1 MRKIYSDAF
10 CDYSVWQQLIVQW
23 QTRNNEMN
31 QVLLILLLVF
41 VSQGK
46 SVRLDAHNSD
56 QGPRNDSEPQQAIV
70 PKDESVIVQSTTVP
84 QKDRDPLQSSETVV
98 HNRLKN
104 PSDDESEDYSS
115 SSSSSEEEEE
125 PEGPPDHVIPYS
137 DHEESRN
144 VPTKPKYIAPGDWAK
159 VPKDKK
165 VSLEF
170 VPRKVYAQVRK
181 IDTYRKLPRKKAIEN
196 AESDEEKA
204 NAARLREVVRN
215 TKVNTVYTEEG
226 YEDSAYDHAGHV
238 RDADFK
244 EGYDRKLHDQLDVR
258 RKSENDDDDDED
270 EDEDD
275 GDESESKK
283 STKKSGKIRSE
294 KIEKQDNSD
303 RYETSTKIDDSGFV
317 DPKFVAEKGTEK
329 LQKDI
334 EREAEEL
341 EKGIEISKL
350 GKVRV
355 ESGREVLAESKKRDD
370 YKRKSNR
377 RRKMKE
383 DATDHGLEVTTL
395 RKNLENWKESLEPY
409 RYEVDGNSSSDVDSI
424 NLEGIREEPTT
435 ISYSQLFWNYF
446 KTMENQVTT
455 TELPLILESTTLSP
469 NNLQA
474 SSRVGNLLPYSV
486 YQGITTS
493 LPMIESGIFTAQP
506 IVQHQTSQIDS
517 EYSKINGQDN
527 QLLPSDDAN
536 TNKFWQ
542 SINSNEGFTTQASFI
557 LDQEGSLF
565 SNAQRNLDNTE
576 ELNKNDFDGSSF
588 NPLNSFNFNRKP
600 RYKITMRHKPKKS
613 NFESSK
619 NQKSLSNTVDERVID
634 TTMPKIVSMNE
645 NYMKVLMHVRN
656 EDKLKKQQ
664 RNKLLFPSNDKM
676 KETRPPLPPQ
686 KIPKNRY
693 YDFDSRNRHEINV
706 KHVDWSPFPRTFSSK
721 NLKTRIYDDSP
732 QRFPSDRKG
741 NPFDL
746 ARIVPSLRNDPIWRK
761 EWIDYASRDGN
772 RSGRAKNSKA
782 RHLGQV
788 SSQNGGGGMR
798 GKRRERRS
806 AEEGDDEIGIV
817 VKGGSMASD
826 GVSNRGEIERGGKN
840 SWNERNWPQKVI
852 PLVGLG
858 VGPALNKS
866 RAEEKKSRH
875 DDGEGSRAVERESGA
890 RGEGVDGRKGDSRA
904 LMYDDER
911 KKGKATELMRGKKNF
926 EMEVDE
932 SNTPNESLQG
942 NTNFRFNGGESRA
955 TKVKLK
961 PLDDESKNLS
971 VKDGLRERRE
981 LLDGM
986 SKDEELLNETSK
998 IKDEL
1003 KEHAELLDKAPK
1015 VVEDVVDEE
1024 INARFN
1030 EESGKQQ
1037 ANKEKVEVEVEVP
1050 EFDYVEEL
1058 TEDEN
1063 DDVAITEATLDEEKY
1078 PFYKNEQIPIA
1089 SALKYAIDPKRIPTK
1104 TYGAMEFYNSR
1115 DNYKHCD
1122 EIEANL
1128 NVPPK
1133 KEEPVAD
1140 RGIEENLPRLRGLGD
1155 KLDCFKS
1162 KYFDENPFDNPLF
1175 LEKEVE
1181 DPVPVAEIDP
1191 KQFASRI
1198 MMFPK
1203 ENDEFVIQ
1211 KPSRRPE
1218 NYRQPRKQGYTTS
1231 RNLKRART
1239 RYNGYPRGGT
1249 RKRPRDYSAQSSRIE
1264 YTKGSS
1270 INVRPGMGKKT
1281 ERNRAVA
1288 SASKISSLYT
1298 PYQNQVYEDVM
1309 GTIKN
1314 LANSYQ
1320 VYEVTT
1326 IPGTSQDEITA
1337 IDDDVKND
1345 NVKTNS
1351 SAKSSANRK
1360 RKEKSGGFTNPVDHR
1375 SNNFN
1380 DARNNKESMI
1390 PKYRN
1395 RQRGYKRIRAPQK
1408 GRPRVQM
1415 YKPVIRTVKRKIRIY
1430 KRDLTDASE
1439 EKFREDETE
1448 TLSSK
1453 ENYYSRPNLTNRNDQ
1468 DSTNLG
1474 TVVSSDSRRKPT
1486 RNNDRE
1492 KPQKIVYTIN
1502 DRIRY
1507 SKPKGEIRRVGKFGN
1522 KTKMVDGRRREPRY
1536 NYIRKRIPP
1545 NEILTENSSSSLN
1558 NKINSREATTS
1569 TEKIVEFDNQEIAKE
1584 SREAPYSID
1593 AKNAKN
1599 DRANI
1604 SESLD
1609 HSKRDSI
1616 NNSSEQTANETK
1628 NGYAVYENVNEDETT
1643 TTLSPQTSTS
1653 SSFFKLKSFSETDP
1667 SKYLGS
1673 SSEDFKMPYSFNN
1686 SNEFGMNFNGT
1697 GNEKGKEDTSNT
1709 FPPSLF
1715 SNEESSER
1723 EETMTKLESSTESSE
1738 ENSAPSKESVSEED
1752 RTFFSYASRPSSPAE
1767 NFEDEKYRD
1776 LGPRVNKP
1784 AFFHPPFPDYK
1795 RSNPRR
1801 SSEETEG
1808 SGEEKE
1814 GYVFPWYKDKENERR
1829 KKRNRG
1835 KSNGEYEYP
1844 WERRERLA
1852 REERRRKEGRKG
1864 KGFMRRFDD
1873 DDNDDEEEKI
1883 SATTRRRNIYPRGRY
1898 RFWDHSRDRLY
1909 SDNAGSSSEN
1919 QPIVKYS
1926 SRYSAENVRLPS
1938 DKGSASNRTTNAE
1951 EISRSIKK
1959 ILEDDSE
1966 EERKK
1971 EENDSSIEKI
1981 VGMTKPRGISEGV
1994 IVPENVTLA
2003 PSRKT
2008 KNKEKSKTVINSA
2021 DAFFE
2026 SRNSSDPGS
2035 GITVIKSRGNEN
2047 STKQG
2052 SKKRRRPLSK
2062 IVIPTVE
2069 TTMKTVTKTDRARRR
2084 QKSTKSISSMST
2096 ASAPRIARGRN
2107 QKSDKD
2113 VKGNGGSNQVLNKP
2127 VNGVN
2132 DVNTLRSKT
2141 GAVGH
2146 RFKGKKRSRANE
2158 IANETK
2164 DKGARELSSVK
2175 SVKKQECSEKVDV
2188 NIKKEDPKSQD
2199 VKNDTVGEGSKNDT
2213 DGKTKENKEGVES
2226 MFPLVKSDR
2235 FDFRDG
2241 RIDSLSDFDKSDN
2254 EDEFESASDSN
2265 FTPQNGTVQ
2274 MTEQGSSEI
2283 VSSAS
2288 WISENYDF

>member
-1 MRKIYSDAF
+1 M
-10 CDYSVWQQLIVQW
+10 QW
-23 QTRNNEMN
+23 ETRNNEMN

-41 VSQGK
+41 ASQGK
-46 SVRLDAHNSD
+46 SVQLDGYNSD
-56 QGPRNDSEPQQAIV
+56 QDPRNDSKPLQAIV
-70 PKDESVIVQSTTVP
+70 PKDESVVVP
-84 QKDRDPLQSSETVV
+84 QKDPLQSSETMVR
-98 HNRLKN
+98 NRLKN
-104 PSDDESEDYSS
+104 PSDDESEDSSS

-144 VPTKPKYIAPGDWAK
+144 VPTKPKYVAPGDWAK
-159 VPKDKK
+159 VAKDKK
-165 VSLEF
+165 IDLEF

-244 EGYDRKLHDQLDVR
+244 EGYDRKLYDQLDVK
-258 RKSENDDDDDED
+258 RKSENEDDYDDEND
-270 EDEDD
+270 E
-275 GDESESKK
+275 ESKRN
-283 STKKSGKIRSE
+283 TKKIGKVRSE
-294 KIEKQDNSD
+294 EIQDNSD
-303 RYETSTKIDDSGFV
+303 RYETSTKINGFV
-317 DPKFVAEKGTEK
+317 DPKFVAEKGREK

-350 GKVRV
+350 GKGRV
-355 ESGREVLAESKKRDD
+355 ESGREDLAESRKRDD
-370 YKRKSNR
+370 YKRKINR
-377 RRKMKE
+377 RRKMNE
-383 DATDHGLEVTTL
+383 DATDRGLEVTTL
-395 RKNLENWKESLEPY
+395 RKNLENWAEQSLEPY

-446 KTMENQVTT
+446 KTRENQVTT

-493 LPMIESGIFTAQP
+493 LPIIESGIFTERP
-506 IVQHQTSQIDS
+506 IVQDQTSQIDS

-527 QLLPSDDAN
+527 RLLPLDD

-542 SINSNEGFTTQASFI
+542 SINSNEGYTTQASFI

-565 SNAQRNLDNTE
+565 SNTQRNLDDTE
-576 ELNKNDFDGSSF
+576 ELKKNDFDDPPF
-588 NPLNSFNFNRKP
+588 NPALNSFNFNRKP
-600 RYKITMRHKPKKS
+600 RYKITIRHKPKKS

-619 NQKSLSNTVDERVID
+619 NQKPSNTVDERAID
-634 TTMPKIVSMNE
+634 STVPKIASMNE

-656 EDKLKKQQ
+656 EDKLKNQQ
-664 RNKLLFPSNDKM
+664 RNKLLSPSNDKI
-676 KETRPPLPPQ
+676 KEMRPPLPPQ

-693 YDFDSRNRHEINV
+693 YNFDSRNRHEINA
-706 KHVDWSPFPRTFSSK
+706 KYVDWNPFPRNFFPK
-721 NLKTRIYDDSP
+721 NLKTRIYDDWPS
-732 QRFPSDRKG
+732 QRFPFDR
-741 NPFDL
+741 NPYDL
-746 ARIVPSLRNDPIWRK
+746 ARMVPSLRNDPIWRK
-761 EWIDYASRDGN
+761 ESTDYYASRDGD

-788 SSQNGGGGMR
+788 WSQNGGGGIR

-806 AEEGDDEIGIV
+806 AEEGDDGIV

-840 SWNERNWPQKVI
+840 SWDERNLPQKVI
-852 PLVGLG
+852 PLVGPG

-866 RAEEKKSRH
+866 RAERFEEKKSRH
-875 DDGEGSRAVERESGA
+875 GEGSRGVERESGA
-890 RGEGVDGRKGDSRA
+890 RGEGVEGDSRA

-911 KKGKATELMRGKKNF
+911 KKGNATDLVEGKKNF
-926 EMEVDE
+926 EMEIDGL
-932 SNTPNESLQG
+932 NTSNESLNVQG
-942 NTNFRFNGGESRA
+942 NTNFRFNENEEESKV
-955 TKVKLK
+955 TKVKSEV
-961 PLDDESKNLS
+961 DESKDLS
-971 VKDGLRERRE
+971 VNDGSRERRE

-986 SKDEELLNETSK
+986 SKDEELLDETSE
-998 IKDEL
+998 IKHGL
-1003 KEHAELLDKAPK
+1003 KEHAKLLDEAPK

-1030 EESGKQQ
+1030 EETEKQQ
-1037 ANKEKVEVEVEVP
+1037 NNEEKVEVEVEVP

-1058 TEDEN
+1058 TEDDNN
-1063 DDVAITEATLDEEKY
+1063 DDVTTTEATLDEEKY
-1078 PFYKNEQIPIA
+1078 PFYKNEQIPVA
-1089 SALKYAIDPKRIPTK
+1089 SALKYAINPDRVPTK

-1140 RGIEENLPRLRGLGD
+1140 RGTEGDLPRLRGLGD

-1218 NYRQPRKQGYTTS
+1218 NYRQPRKQGYAAS
-1231 RNLKRART
+1231 RNSKRART
-1239 RYNGYPRGGT
+1239 RYSANYPRGGT
-1249 RKRPRDYSAQSSRIE
+1249 RKRPRDYSAQSSRIV
-1264 YTKGSS
+1264 YAKGSNV
-1270 INVRPGMGKKT
+1270 NVRAGNWGKGKKS
-1281 ERNRAVA
+1281 ERNRAAVA

-1326 IPGTSQDEITA
+1326 IPGASQDEITVM
-1337 IDDDVKND
+1337 DVKND
-1345 NVKTNS
+1345 DVKTNS
-1351 SAKSSANRK
+1351 SAKSLANRK
-1360 RKEKSGGFTNPVDHR
+1360 RKEKGGGFANPVDHR

-1380 DARNNKESMI
+1380 DAKNNKESMI
-1390 PKYRN
+1390 SKFYRN
-1395 RQRGYKRIRAPQK
+1395 RQRGVYKRIRVPQK
-1408 GRPRVQM
+1408 GRPRVQI

-1430 KRDLTDASE
+1430 KRDVRDASE
-1439 EKFREDETE
+1439 EKFEEDETE
-1448 TLSSK
+1448 TVSSK
-1453 ENYYSRPNLTNRNDQ
+1453 ENYYSRPNLTNRNNQ
-1468 DSTNLG
+1468 NFRK
-1474 TVVSSDSRRKPT
+1474 DSRRKAT

-1492 KPQKIVYTIN
+1492 KPQRIVYTIN

-1522 KTKMVDGRRREPRY
+1522 KTKTVDGRRREPRY
-1536 NYIRKRIPP
+1536 NYIRKRIAP
-1545 NEILTENSSSSLN
+1545 NEISITTESSSSN
-1558 NKINSREATTS
+1558 NKINSREAS
-1569 TEKIVEFDNQEIAKE
+1569 TEKIVEFDDREIIAKE
-1584 SREAPYSID
+1584 SREAPYSI
-1593 AKNAKN
+1593 NEAKN
-1599 DRANI
+1599 DRANV
-1604 SESLD
+1604 SDSLD

-1616 NNSSEQTANETK
+1616 NGSNEQTANETK
-1628 NGYAVYENVNEDETT
+1628 NGYAVYENVNEEDETT
-1643 TTLSPQTSTS
+1643 TTLSPRTS
-1653 SSFFKLKSFSETDP
+1653 SSFFKLKSFSDADP
-1667 SKYLGS
+1667 SKHVGL
-1673 SSEDFKMPYSFNN
+1673 SSEDFKIPYSFND
-1686 SNEFGMNFNGT
+1686 SNKFEMNINGT
-1697 GNEKGKEDTSNT
+1697 GKEKGKEDTSNT
-1709 FPPSLF
+1709 FPPSFL

-1723 EETMTKLESSTESSE
+1723 EGTMTKLESSTESSE
-1738 ENSAPSKESVSEED
+1738 ENSAPASKESVSIEED

-1795 RSNPRR
+1795 RSSPRR

-1814 GYVFPWYKDKENERR
+1814 GYVFPWYRDKEDERR

-1852 REERRRKEGRKG
+1852 REERRRKEKERKG

-1873 DDNDDEEEKI
+1873 DDEDNDDEEEKI

-1898 RFWDHSRDRLY
+1898 RFWDNNRYRDGLY

-1926 SRYSAENVRLPS
+1926 SRYSAEKVRLPL
-1938 DKGSASNRTTNAE
+1938 DASNRTTNAE

-1971 EENDSSIEKI
+1971 EGNDHSVEKI
-1981 VGMTKPRGISEGV
+1981 VGMTKPRGISKGS

-2003 PSRKT
+2003 PSRK
-2008 KNKEKSKTVINSA
+2008 NKEKSRTVTNSA
-2021 DAFFE
+2021 DASFE
-2026 SRNSSDPGS
+2026 SRNSNDPGS
-2035 GITVIKSRGNEN
+2035 GITVVKSRGNKN

-2052 SKKRRRPLSK
+2052 SKKRRRPK

-2069 TTMKTVTKTDRARRR
+2069 TKTVTEADRARRR
-2084 QKSTKSISSMST
+2084 QKSTTNVAKSISSTSAT
-2096 ASAPRIARGRN
+2096 ASATRIARRRN
-2107 QKSDKD
+2107 QKSTDKD
-2113 VKGNGGSNQVLNKP
+2113 VKGNGGSNLKDLNKP

-2132 DVNTLRSKT
+2132 DVDTSRSKT
-2141 GAVGH
+2141 GTVGH
-2146 RFKGKKRSRANE
+2146 RSKGRKRGRANE
-2158 IANETK
+2158 IANEAK
-2164 DKGARELSSVK
+2164 DKGELSSVK
-2175 SVKKQECSEKVDV
+2175 SVKKQERSEKIDV

-2199 VKNDTVGEGSKNDT
+2199 LKNDTVGEGSI
-2213 DGKTKENKEGVES
+2213 DGETKENKEEGVES
-2226 MFPLVKSDR
+2226 MFPFVKSEDR
-2235 FDFRDG
+2235 FDFKDG

>member
-1 MRKIYSDAF
+1 M
-10 CDYSVWQQLIVQW
+10 
-23 QTRNNEMN
+23 
-31 QVLLILLLVF
+31 LLISLLVSVF

-46 SVRLDAHNSD
+46 SVQLDAYNSD
-56 QGPRNDSEPQQAIV
+56 RGPRNDSKPQQASV
-70 PKDESVIVQSTTVP
+70 PKDESVIVQSATVP
-84 QKDRDPLQSSETVV
+84 QKDPLQSSETVV
-98 HNRLKN
+98 RNRLKN
-104 PSDDESEDYSS
+104 PSDDESEDTSSS

-144 VPTKPKYIAPGDWAK
+144 VPTKPKYVAPGDWAK

-165 VSLEF
+165 IDLEF

-258 RKSENDDDDDED
+258 RKSENDDDDDD
-270 EDEDD
+270 
-275 GDESESKK
+275 DESESKR
-283 STKKSGKIRSE
+283 STKKSGKHE
-294 KIEKQDNSD
+294 KVRFEEIEEQDNSD
-303 RYETSTKIDDSGFV
+303 RYETSTKIDDNGFV
-317 DPKFVAEKGTEK
+317 NPKFVAEKGTEK

-355 ESGREVLAESKKRDD
+355 KSGREVLAESRKRDD
-370 YKRKSNR
+370 YKRKNNR
-377 RRKMKE
+377 RRKMNE
-383 DATDHGLEVTTL
+383 DDATDRGLEVTTL
-395 RKNLENWKESLEPY
+395 RKSLENWTEQSLEPY
-409 RYEVDGNSSSDVDSI
+409 RYEVEGNSSSDVDSI
-424 NLEGIREEPTT
+424 NLKGIGEEPTT

-446 KTMENQVTT
+446 KTKMENQVTT

-474 SSRVGNLLPYSV
+474 SLGVGNLLPYSV

-493 LPMIESGIFTAQP
+493 PPTIESGIFNAPP
-506 IVQHQTSQIDS
+506 IVHDQTRSQIDS

-527 QLLPSDDAN
+527 QLLPLDDAN

-557 LDQEGSLF
+557 LGQEGTLF
-565 SNAQRNLDNTE
+565 SNTQRNLDDTE
-576 ELNKNDFDGSSF
+576 QVNKNDFDGSPF
-588 NPLNSFNFNRKP
+588 NPALNSFNFNRKP
-600 RYKITMRHKPKKS
+600 RYKITIRHKPKES

-619 NQKSLSNTVDERVID
+619 KQKSSNTVDERVID
-634 TTMPKIVSMNE
+634 PAMPKIASMNE
-645 NYMKVLMHVRN
+645 NYIKVLMHVRN
-656 EDKLKKQQ
+656 EDKLKNQQ
-664 RNKLLFPSNDKM
+664 RSKLLFPSNDKI
-676 KETRPPLPPQ
+676 KELREMRPPLPPQ
-686 KIPKNRY
+686 KIPPKNRY
-693 YDFDSRNRHEINV
+693 HNFDSGNRHEINA
-706 KHVDWSPFPRTFSSK
+706 KHVEWSPFPRASSSK
-721 NLKTRIYDDSP
+721 NLKTRIHDDSP
-732 QRFPSDRKG
+732 QRFPFDRKG

-746 ARIVPSLRNDPIWRK
+746 ARIFPSLRNDPIWRK
-761 EWIDYASRDGN
+761 ESTDYASRDAGN

-782 RHLGQV
+782 RHFGQA
-788 SSQNGGGGMR
+788 SSQNGGGGIR
-798 GKRRERRS
+798 GKRRERRF
-806 AEEGDDEIGIV
+806 AEEGDDESGMV

-852 PLVGLG
+852 PLVELG
-858 VGPALNKS
+858 VGPALNKW
-866 RAEEKKSRH
+866 RVERLEEKKSRH
-875 DDGEGSRAVERESGA
+875 DDGEGSRAMERESGA
-890 RGEGVDGRKGDSRA
+890 RGEGVKGRKGDSRA
-904 LMYDDER
+904 FVYDDER
-911 KKGKATELMRGKKNF
+911 KKGNATDLARRKKNF
-926 EMEVDE
+926 ETKING
-932 SNTPNESLQG
+932 SLNESLDVQG
-942 NTNFRFNGGESRA
+942 NTNFRLNENGGESSA
-955 TKVKLK
+955 TKVKREVK
-961 PLDDESKNLS
+961 PLDDESNAKI
-971 VKDGLRERRE
+971 GLKERRE

-986 SKDEELLNETSK
+986 SKDEQLLHETSK
-998 IKDEL
+998 MKEKL

-1015 VVEDVVDEE
+1015 VVEDVVNEE

-1030 EESGKQQ
+1030 EETGKQRG
-1037 ANKEKVEVEVEVP
+1037 NEGKFVEVEIP

-1058 TEDEN
+1058 TEDEDN
-1063 DDVAITEATLDEEKY
+1063 DEATTTTEATLDEEKY

-1089 SALKYAIDPKRIPTK
+1089 SALKYAIDPKRVPTK

-1128 NVPPK
+1128 NVLPK
-1133 KEEPVAD
+1133 REEPVAD
-1140 RGIEENLPRLRGLGD
+1140 RGTEEDLPRLRGLGD

-1231 RNLKRART
+1231 RNQMRART
-1239 RYNGYPRGGT
+1239 RYNGYPMGRGGT
-1249 RKRPRDYSAQSSRIE
+1249 RKRPRDYSAQSSRIK
-1264 YTKGSS
+1264 YAKGS
-1270 INVRPGMGKKT
+1270 INVRSGNWGMGKKNT
-1281 ERNRAVA
+1281 EKNRVVA
-1288 SASKISSLYT
+1288 SSSKISSLYT

-1326 IPGTSQDEITA
+1326 IPGASQDEITVNE
-1337 IDDDVKND
+1337 DVKNDDVKNSSA
-1345 NVKTNS
+1345 NS
-1351 SAKSSANRK
+1351 SAKSSTNRK
-1360 RKEKSGGFTNPVDHR
+1360 RKEKSGAFTNPVDNR
-1375 SNNFN
+1375 LNNFN
-1380 DARNNKESMI
+1380 MKNNKESMI

-1395 RQRGYKRIRAPQK
+1395 RQRGVYKRTRVPQK
-1408 GRPRVQM
+1408 GRPRVQQM

-1439 EKFREDETE
+1439 EKFREDERE
-1448 TLSSK
+1448 TSSSR
-1453 ENYYSRPNLTNRNDQ
+1453 ENYYSRANSTNRNDQ
-1468 DSTNLG
+1468 DFREDSNLG
-1474 TVVSSDSRRKPT
+1474 SAVSSDSRRKAT

-1492 KPQKIVYTIN
+1492 KPEKVVYTIN

-1507 SKPKGEIRRVGKFGN
+1507 SKRKGEIRRVGKFGN
-1522 KTKMVDGRRREPRY
+1522 KTKTVDGRRREPRY
-1536 NYIRKRIPP
+1536 NYIRKSIPP
-1545 NEILTENSSSSLN
+1545 NEISITTENSSSSLN
-1558 NKINSREATTS
+1558 DKINSRETS
-1569 TEKIVEFDNQEIAKE
+1569 TERIVEFGNQEIAKE

-1593 AKNAKN
+1593 EAKN
-1599 DRANI
+1599 DHVNI

-1616 NNSSEQTANETK
+1616 NGSNEQIPNETK
-1628 NGYAVYENVNEDETT
+1628 NGYAVHENVNEDETT
-1643 TTLSPQTSTS
+1643 TTLSPTRTS
-1653 SSFFKLKSFSETDP
+1653 SSFFELKSFLETEP
-1667 SKYLGS
+1667 SKYVGS
-1673 SSEDFKMPYSFNN
+1673 SSEDFKIPYSFNN
-1686 SNEFGMNFNGT
+1686 SNDFGMNSNGT

-1709 FPPSLF
+1709 FPPSFF

-1723 EETMTKLESSTESSE
+1723 EETITRLESSTESSE
-1738 ENSAPSKESVSEED
+1738 ENSAPSNESVSEED

-1784 AFFHPPFPDYK
+1784 AFIHPPFPDYK
-1795 RSNPRR
+1795 RSKGPRR
-1801 SSEETEG
+1801 SSEETGG

-1814 GYVFPWYKDKENERR
+1814 EYVFPWYRDKEDERR

-1852 REERRRKEGRKG
+1852 REERRRKEGRRG
-1864 KGFMRRFDD
+1864 KGFMKRFDD
-1873 DDNDDEEEKI
+1873 DDDEEESEGI
-1883 SATTRRRNIYPRGRY
+1883 SATTRRRNVHPRGRY
-1898 RFWDHSRDRLY
+1898 RFWDRRDTVGGGLY
-1909 SDNAGSSSEN
+1909 PDNAGSSSEN

-1926 SRYSAENVRLPS
+1926 SRYSAERLPL
-1938 DKGSASNRTTNAE
+1938 DKRSSSNGTTNAE

-1959 ILEDDSE
+1959 ILEDDSG
-1966 EERKK
+1966 ERKK
-1971 EENDSSIEKI
+1971 EENDSSMEKI
-1981 VGMTKPRGISEGV
+1981 LVTKPRKISKGA
-1994 IVPENVTLA
+1994 IVPGNVTLA
-2003 PSRKT
+2003 SSRKT
-2008 KNKEKSKTVINSA
+2008 KDKKKSKTVTNSA
-2021 DAFFE
+2021 GASFE
-2026 SRNSSDPGS
+2026 SRNSNGS
-2035 GITVIKSRGNEN
+2035 GITVVKSRGNEN
-2047 STKQG
+2047 STKRG

-2069 TTMKTVTKTDRARRR
+2069 TTMKTATEADRARRR
-2084 QKSTKSISSMST
+2084 QKSTTVAKSISSMST
-2096 ASAPRIARGRN
+2096 ASPPRIARGRN
-2107 QKSDKD
+2107 QRSDKD
-2113 VKGNGGSNQVLNKP
+2113 VKGNGGSNVLNKP

-2132 DVNTLRSKT
+2132 DVDTSRSKT

-2146 RFKGKKRSRANE
+2146 RFKGRKRGRANE
-2158 IANETK
+2158 ITNETK
-2164 DKGARELSSVK
+2164 DKGELSSVK
-2175 SVKKQECSEKVDV
+2175 SVKKQERSEKVDV
-2188 NIKKEDPKSQD
+2188 NIKKEDSKNQD
-2199 VKNDTVGEGSKNDT
+2199 LKNDTMGEESI
-2213 DGKTKENKEGVES
+2213 DGETKEKKEGVES
-2226 MFPLVKSDR
+2226 KTMFPFVKSDER
-2235 FDFRDG
+2235 FDFRDE